1 MVAFSQYS
9 HTQVEPGLMG
19 LTVSLVIGPRHA
31 GKSSLIEVIKDEV
44 CKSKPHLLRLI
55 PSNRAK
61 HSAIKPLSLASEHET
76 SFENIIYDPDRV
88 FETLPEILTRIHA
101 QDRYGCVIIEG
112 DADPNLLQAYP
123 YDFALFIM
131 PSPESENDIFRSK
144 DQVKKAFEAAMN
156 DTAAFTSEIFGV
168 GGVDDSW
175 SGERK
180 TPRPDMSDSQMIRLL
195 DSPLGQEL
203 ASRIQC
209 HPDYH
214 GLIDSNAIVV
224 NTGIGATSGAADAV
238 VARLETLINDNSP
251 VNGSRSIYCCD
262 VLDRHDP
269 RRKKLLALL
278 GQNYPLQ
285 RNA

>member
-1 MVAFSQYS
+1 
-9 HTQVEPGLMG
+9 MG
-19 LTVSLVIGPRHA
+19 LTVSLVIGPRHS
-31 GKSSLIEVIKDEV
+31 GKSSLIQIIKDEV
-44 CKSKPHLLRLI
+44 CKSEPHLLRLVPCDRDTRS
-55 PSNRAK
+55 PS
-61 HSAIKPLSLASEHET
+61 SLHFARMQCEGESDCTVEHV
-76 SFENIIYDPDRV
+76 IYDPERV

-123 YDFALFIM
+123 YDFEIFIM
-131 PSPESENDIFRSK
+131 PAPECETDIFRSK

-168 GGVDDSW
+168 DGVDDSW

-180 TPRPDMSDSQMIRLL
+180 ASRPGISETQMMRLL

-209 HPDYH
+209 RPDYH

-238 VARLETLINDNSP
+238 VARLEKLINETGPSK
-251 VNGSRSIYCCD
+251 NGRSIYCCD
-262 VLDRHDP
+262 LLDSNDP
-269 RRKKLLALL
+269 RRKKLLTHLEQ
-278 GQNYPLQ
+278 GYPVP

>member
-1 MVAFSQYS
+1 
-9 HTQVEPGLMG
+9 MG

-31 GKSSLIEVIKDEV
+31 GKSLLVQIIKDEV
-44 CKSKPHLLRLI
+44 CKSQPHLLRLI
-55 PSNRAK
+55 PSDRET
-61 HSAIKPLSLASEHET
+61 HSSDAPAPCQIANDGSCKQV
-76 SFENIIYDPDRV
+76 IYDPERV

-123 YDFALFIM
+123 YDFEIFIM
-131 PSPESENDIFRSK
+131 PAPECETDIFRSK

-168 GGVDDSW
+168 EGVDDSW

-180 TPRPDMSDSQMIRLL
+180 ASRPDMSETQMIRLL

-209 HPDYH
+209 RPDYH

-238 VARLETLINDNSP
+238 VARLEKLINENSP
-251 VNGSRSIYCCD
+251 SKNNRSIYCCD
-262 VLDRHDP
+262 VLDPHDP
-269 RRKKLLALL
+269 RRKKLLAHLEQ
-278 GQNYPLQ
+278 GYPLP
-285 RNA
+285 RRS

>member
-1 MVAFSQYS
+1 
-9 HTQVEPGLMG
+9 MG

-31 GKSSLIEVIKDEV
+31 GKSSLIGVIKDEV
-44 CKSKPHLLRLI
+44 CQSRPHLLRLVPTNRATPANI
-55 PSNRAK
+55 AHLNPASNR
-61 HSAIKPLSLASEHET
+61 ENQNGCQ
-76 SFENIIYDPDRV
+76 FENIIYDPERV
-88 FETLPEILTRIHA
+88 FETLPEILTQIHA
-101 QDRYGCVIIEG
+101 KDRYGCVIIEG

-131 PSPESENDIFRSK
+131 PSPETENDIFRSK

-180 TPRPDMSDSQMIRLL
+180 TPRPDMSDTQMIRLL

-251 VNGSRSIYCCD
+251 VSNHRSIYCCD

-269 RRKKLLALL
+269 RRKKLFTHLK
-278 GQNYPLQ
+278 QTYRLQ